1 VEHGLAPAGGGTVWI
16 KARRDGKALTV
27 TIADNGVG
35 MAAPDAGAREGLGTQ
50 IVRTFATGELRGSI
64 DWQPRPG
71 GGTKAIVTA
80 NLR

>member
-1 VEHGLAPAGGGTVWI
+1 MPAIAARAAAPGPGSASGSASGSAAGLAAGSDAGG
-16 KARRDGKALTV
+16 K
-27 TIADNGVG
+27 
-35 MAAPDAGAREGLGTQ
+35 GARGGGEGLGTQ

-64 DWQPRPG
+64 DWQPRQG